1 MGLGTRDQCWLG
13 GIRGLRM
20 TSSPTKAAF
29 GRGFGGAGIKGK
41 GGGYLAST
49 DACCPPKISPR
60 CVSCVLDLQDAKGR

>member
-29 GRGFGGAGIKGK
+29 GRGGSVLERNLGVLVSKKEEVGI
-41 GGGYLAST
+41 
-49 DACCPPKISPR
+49 
-60 CVSCVLDLQDAKGR
+60 